1 MALYELL
8 STMGD
13 DSPRDSKYSPSEKQQ
28 KYYFSNVNSKAE
40 NMAGEV
46 FKMGQELQQKIAL
59 PLVAKLSFCHTGK
72 K

>member
-1 MALYELL
+1 MALDELL
-8 STMGD
+8 SIMGN
-13 DSPRDSKYSPSEKQQ
+13 DSRGDSQYSPSEKQQ

-40 NMAGEV
+40 NMTGEV

-59 PLVAKLSFCHTGK
+59 SQVAKLSFCHTGK